1 MAAVPHRWSLNSAV
15 LIQRCLDLAI
25 DKMSKA
31 NQRHLSVEWNI
42 SIPCTVLRQIIPHID
57 NIVAGRQFRCSA
69 INRIFFKHKGIQ
81 KHLKQSLITK
91 ESRFTLKSRMKL
103 RKIDFSAELPCQ
115 SQSFSWVL
123 RTESTFREK
132 HSSRSVASF
141 PRAKS
146 AWHRYS
152 SWFSLRLLVLKL

>member
-81 KHLKQSLITK
+81 KHLKQGLITK
-91 ESRFTLKSRMKL
+91 ESRFTLKSRMKQ

-115 SQSFSWVL
+115 SLPIIQLGSENRVN
-123 RTESTFREK
+123 
-132 HSSRSVASF
+132 F
-141 PRAKS
+141 PRKAFVTFCCVIPTCKICLAS
-146 AWHRYS
+146 I
-152 SWFSLRLLVLKL
+152 FKLI